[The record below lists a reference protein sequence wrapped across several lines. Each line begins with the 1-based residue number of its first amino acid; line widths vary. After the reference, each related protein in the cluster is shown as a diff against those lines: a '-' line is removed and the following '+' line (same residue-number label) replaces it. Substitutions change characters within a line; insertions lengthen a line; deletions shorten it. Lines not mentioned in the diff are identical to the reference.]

1 MKHACLSHAV
11 MVLALTCAV
20 PHIAP
25 AFAVESAHAGE
36 ADPLTLDAAAIRTAG
51 IQIATLGTRTMSDE
65 LKAPA
70 EVRADAYSTVLVT
83 PRVES
88 LVLSRHVRLG
98 EVVRKGQPLVTL
110 SSVAVAEVQGV
121 LIVAEQDW
129 QRIAQLGPQ
138 AVSGRR
144 YAEAKVARDVARAK
158 LRAYGLGDAQI
169 GALLRKGST
178 AADGSFALLAPVA
191 GRIAS
196 DDFLVGARVEPGS
209 TLFTLVEE
217 GTVWVVAQV
226 PPREAERIASGAV
239 VRIDAHGETLA
250 GKVIG
255 RAHLTDERTRTV
267 PVRIA
272 VDNRKDLLHPGELV
286 DARIVV
292 GRGVMALAVPDE
304 AVVLLQNQPTVF
316 VDKGHGR
323 FEGMAVLTGES
334 RGGWTPIRQGLA
346 AGTRYVRSGAFALK
360 ARLLRAQLGEH

>member
-1 MKHACLSHAV
+1 MKSASFFRMAFAFALACAPFV
-11 MVLALTCAV
+11 A
-20 PHIAP
+20 AP
-25 AFAVESAHAGE
+25 AFAAESAHAGA
-36 ADPLTLDAAAIRTAG
+36 ADPLVLDDAAIRGAG
-51 IQIATLGTRTMSDE
+51 IRIATLGTRPLSDE

-98 EVVRKGQPLVTL
+98 EVVKKGQPLVTL
-110 SSVAVAEVQGV
+110 SSVAVAEVQGA

-144 YAEAKVARDVARAK
+144 YAEARVARDVARAK
-158 LRAYGLGDAQI
+158 LRAFGLADGQI

-178 AADGSFALLAPVA
+178 AADGSFALLAPTA
-191 GRIAS
+191 GRITS

-226 PPREAERIASGAV
+226 PPREAERIAGGALA
-239 VRIDAHGETLA
+239 RIDAHGETLA

-267 PVRIA
+267 PVRIG

-286 DARIVV
+286 NARIVV
-292 GRGVMALAVPDE
+292 GNGTTALAVPDE

-323 FEGMAVLTGES
+323 FEAMAVLTGES
-334 RGGWTPIRQGLA
+334 RGGWTPIRQGIA